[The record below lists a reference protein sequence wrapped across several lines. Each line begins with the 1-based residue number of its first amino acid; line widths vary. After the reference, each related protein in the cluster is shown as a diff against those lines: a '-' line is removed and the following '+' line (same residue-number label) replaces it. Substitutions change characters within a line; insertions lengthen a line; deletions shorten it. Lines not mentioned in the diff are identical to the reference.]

1 MKQRLVV
8 AYGGGEGA
16 QLAFFASEHPR
27 TRERVMFGCNGAH
40 LLEVHTH
47 SSIELPS
54 SWLISGLECV
64 VQDGTLCF
72 ATPIDPLFVLLPLLE
87 RARGVATAEHRGLF
101 KPLPDVFGREEAL
114 LEAHLMSLPGLSEKL
129 TAICDVND
137 KYDEL
142 MVRLSDAKV
151 IAWLRRKVQALSPHI
166 NALPPTKRGLPT
178 TPGPAVGAL
187 SQFESAEGHFHTIE
201 IEQNKAQASTRSC
214 YLLVCEYVSDKWAE
228 RLREELGVKDNDF
241 EDKNRSVNHLEA
253 TPVYKSTPP
262 QLQADLPPRSTNP
275 APAKKAKLLEPLRK
289 GQRSMESFFAKK
301 A

>member
-1 MKQRLVV
+1 
-8 AYGGGEGA
+8 
-16 QLAFFASEHPR
+16 
-27 TRERVMFGCNGAH
+27 
-40 LLEVHTH
+40 
-47 SSIELPS
+47 
-54 SWLISGLECV
+54 
-64 VQDGTLCF
+64 
-72 ATPIDPLFVLLPLLE
+72 
-87 RARGVATAEHRGLF
+87 
-101 KPLPDVFGREEAL
+101 
-114 LEAHLMSLPGLSEKL
+114 
-129 TAICDVND
+129 
-137 KYDEL
+137 

-262 QLQADLPPRSTNP
+262 QLQADLPPRSTKP

>member
-129 TAICDVND
+129 VS
-137 KYDEL
+137 
-142 MVRLSDAKV
+142 LSTLLPD
-151 IAWLRRKVQALSPHI
+151 LSARSHRS
-166 NALPPTKRGLPT
+166 T
-178 TPGPAVGAL
+178 GPA
-187 SQFESAEGHFHTIE
+187 
-201 IEQNKAQASTRSC
+201 R
-214 YLLVCEYVSDKWAE
+214 
-228 RLREELGVKDNDF
+228 
-241 EDKNRSVNHLEA
+241 
-253 TPVYKSTPP
+253 
-262 QLQADLPPRSTNP
+262 
-275 APAKKAKLLEPLRK
+275 PLNAR
-289 GQRSMESFFAKK
+289 M
-301 A
+301 